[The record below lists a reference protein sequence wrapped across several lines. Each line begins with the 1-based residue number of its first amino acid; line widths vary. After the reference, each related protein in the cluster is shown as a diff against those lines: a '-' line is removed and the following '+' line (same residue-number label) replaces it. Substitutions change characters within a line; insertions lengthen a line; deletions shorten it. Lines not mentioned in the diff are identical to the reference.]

1 MKEVLDM
8 IVTSLIAASLGYAAP
23 MVAGLGDVDPRGVYY
38 HTFTGSFSGS
48 EWSTIFEKPGV
59 NRYEFDDIANGLP
72 FDCEIL
78 PDGAWTFDSSG
89 GTGSF
94 SDPDNAAF
102 DIFVSGFSFQSQIR
116 RVPYTTPDF
125 PVLFNDAA
133 PGDSGLE
140 GTWSGTLSTIDPAT
154 GSELAVDSEQVEIT
168 IENDVLRL
176 TRANGVYYAGPFEDH
191 DHVAIRALR
200 FFPSDPNFA
209 SFPGS
214 VSSEF
219 RNVLGELRVI
229 TDERIEGVLLLQSNN
244 AVPNQTQ
251 ELIRVELERECLAD
265 VNDDSD
271 VTPTDFTAWVAAF
284 NNGALGCDQNGD
296 GTCTSSDFTAWIAN
310 YNLGCG

>member
-1 MKEVLDM
+1 M
-8 IVTSLIAASLGYAAP
+8 
-23 MVAGLGDVDPRGVYY
+23 GDVDPRGVYY

-48 EWSTIFEKPGV
+48 EWSTIFEKPGE

-78 PDGAWTFDSSG
+78 PDGTWTFDSSG

-94 SDPDNAAF
+94 IDPDNAAF

-116 RVPYTTPDF
+116 RVPYTTPKF
-125 PVLFNDAA
+125 PVVFHDAS
-133 PGDSGLE
+133 PGDSGL
-140 GTWSGTLSTIDPAT
+140 TDSWSGTLSTIDPET
-154 GSELAVDSEQVEIT
+154 GGLIAVTTEQVEI
-168 IENDVLRL
+168 IVEDDVLRL
-176 TRANGVYYAGPFEDH
+176 TRGNGVYYAGPFEDV

-200 FFPSDPNFA
+200 FISSNPNFV

-219 RNVLGELRVI
+219 RNVLGELRVV
-229 TDERIEGVLLLQSNN
+229 TDERIEGVLLLQTNN

-251 ELIRVELERECLAD
+251 ELIRVVLERECLAD
-265 VNDDSD
+265 VNDDGE
-271 VTPTDFTAWVAAF
+271 VAPTDFTAWIAAF
-284 NNGALGCDQNGD
+284 NGGALGCDQNGD
-296 GTCTSSDFTAWIAN
+296 GACTPADFTAWIAN